1 MSERLCKCGS
11 GESPWWLKDCQG
23 IPCQLVCS
31 KCEEEAMKRYNPW
44 VFEGYDQ
51 SFLDEHSGESIEPEN
66 ELTHQ
71 QRLDQW
77 TELQDK
83 FGTGE

>member
-1 MSERLCKCGS
+1 MGERLCKCGS

-31 KCEEEAMKRYNPW
+31 KCEKEAMKRYNPW

-51 SFLDEHSGESIEPEN
+51 SFLDEHSGESIEPDVEIEPSWS
-66 ELTHQ
+66 ELHAKYGGGSN
-71 QRLDQW
+71 D
-77 TELQDK
+77 
-83 FGTGE
+83 